1 MNMDLANKYFRFDTF
16 KKFSYYVNRTPLGYV
31 EKKYQF

>member
-16 KKFSYYVNRTPLGYV
+16 KKFSYYVNRTPLVY
-31 EKKYQF
+31 